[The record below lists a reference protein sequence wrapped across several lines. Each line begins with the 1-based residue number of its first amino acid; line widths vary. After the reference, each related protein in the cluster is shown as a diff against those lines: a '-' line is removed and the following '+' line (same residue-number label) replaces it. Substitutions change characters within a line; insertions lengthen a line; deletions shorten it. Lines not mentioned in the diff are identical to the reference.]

1 MNLYSRPKVSGKTR
15 HQGIG
20 NELYFNKIVWY
31 SFCMSTPLFKIF
43 KYMVISL
50 IFLVSITVAG
60 FLYLWMGS
68 KGASFNLPRIIP
80 DLKIEGVHLTRA
92 VAGKMEW
99 ELRAISA
106 DFFKEEGV
114 TRLDS
119 PKVIFFGNGDK
130 RIELTG
136 SKGEVFN
143 NSNDLAVSGDV
154 RIVSS
159 DGYTLRSD
167 FLRYYSEKKIVATES
182 KVFMKGKGIN
192 MEGVGMVADIERER
206 VIVKKG
212 VKAVLSTGEWVKR

>member
-1 MNLYSRPKVSGKTR
+1 
-15 HQGIG
+15 
-20 NELYFNKIVWY
+20 
-31 SFCMSTPLFKIF
+31 MSTPLFKIF
-43 KYMVISL
+43 KSLVISL
-50 IFLVSITVAG
+50 ILLVSITVAG
-60 FLYLWMGS
+60 FLYLWMGR
-68 KGASFNLPRIIP
+68 KGDSFNLPRIIP

-99 ELRAISA
+99 ELRARSA

-114 TRLDS
+114 TRLDA

-167 FLRYYSEKKIVATES
+167 FLRYYSEKKIVTTES
-182 KVFMKGKGIN
+182 KVSMKGKGID

-206 VIVKKG
+206 IFVKKG
-212 VKAVLSTGEWVKR
+212 VKAVLSTGEWGKQ

>member
-1 MNLYSRPKVSGKTR
+1 
-15 HQGIG
+15 
-20 NELYFNKIVWY
+20 
-31 SFCMSTPLFKIF
+31 MSTPLFKIF
-43 KYMVISL
+43 KSLVISL
-50 IFLVSITVAG
+50 ILLVSITVAG
-60 FLYLWMGS
+60 FLYLWMGR

-99 ELRAISA
+99 ELRARSA

-114 TRLDS
+114 TRLDA

-130 RIELTG
+130 KIELTG

-167 FLRYYSEKKIVATES
+167 FLRYYSEKKIVTTES
-182 KVFMKGKGIN
+182 KVFMKGKGID

-206 VIVKKG
+206 IFVKKG
-212 VKAVLSTGEWVKR
+212 VKAVLSTGEWGKQ